1 MIDNNDSKACRIRGH
16 LTIHGHLDELENN
29 NSRKKKKMIREFSSQ
44 KSGLDVRKTTRW
56 STVAVSP
63 RD

>member
-29 NSRKKKKMIREFSSQ
+29 NSRKKQ
-44 KSGLDVRKTTRW
+44 NWSGNSLVRGQG
-56 STVAVSP
+56 
-63 RD
+63 

>member
-29 NSRKKKKMIREFSSQ
+29 NSSKKQ
-44 KSGLDVRKTTRW
+44 NWSGNSLVRSKG
-56 STVAVSP
+56 
-63 RD
+63 

>member
-29 NSRKKKKMIREFSSQ
+29 NSRKKQ
-44 KSGLDVRKTTRW
+44 NWSGNSLVRSKG
-56 STVAVSP
+56 
-63 RD
+63 

>member
-29 NSRKKKKMIREFSSQ
+29 NSRKKQNWSGNFLVRSQ
-44 KSGLDVRKTTRW
+44 G
-56 STVAVSP
+56 
-63 RD
+63 